1 MHVRDVLEDVQDDD
15 HVEMTL
21 REEDALHVNRVLHK
35 HVIRRRRRHEKVA
48 GDILDRRIVGESK
61 AAGER
66 GLRRNVK
73 HTQGACPERVSRAP
87 HISMRHS
94 REVVGIRLK
103 VRAEKAVTL
112 DGAIGARA
120 WRFGPFS
127 ARGLALCHDGAHAWT
142 PELSRR
148 ALVVDEG
155 AGGKGTKHCRAFLV
169 EGNAVE
175 TAAESA
181 AAERDAESDLE
192 RSAERD
198 AVPGVWLKTT
208 RTAHVSEP
216 SMAHRTAT
224 IGSFELDAGD
234 RRPPSQRLLL

>member
-1 MHVRDVLEDVQDDD
+1 MAHMHGHQ
-15 HVEMTL
+15 
-21 REEDALHVNRVLHK
+21 N
-35 HVIRRRRRHEKVA
+35 
-48 GDILDRRIVGESK
+48 S
-61 AAGER
+61 
-66 GLRRNVK
+66 
-73 HTQGACPERVSRAP
+73 
-87 HISMRHS
+87 
-94 REVVGIRLK
+94 
-103 VRAEKAVTL
+103 
-112 DGAIGARA
+112 
-120 WRFGPFS
+120 
-127 ARGLALCHDGAHAWT
+127 
-142 PELSRR
+142 SRR
-148 ALVVDEG
+148 SLVVDEG

-224 IGSFELDAGD
+224 IGSFEPDAGD
-234 RRPPSQRLLL
+234 NPLVLNLCACHTCAPRRKNRYNFQREIQLTPELMHSNELVKGRLSMLVSPKSVAGLGVND

>member
-1 MHVRDVLEDVQDDD
+1 MAHMHGHQ
-15 HVEMTL
+15 
-21 REEDALHVNRVLHK
+21 N
-35 HVIRRRRRHEKVA
+35 
-48 GDILDRRIVGESK
+48 S
-61 AAGER
+61 
-66 GLRRNVK
+66 
-73 HTQGACPERVSRAP
+73 
-87 HISMRHS
+87 
-94 REVVGIRLK
+94 
-103 VRAEKAVTL
+103 
-112 DGAIGARA
+112 
-120 WRFGPFS
+120 
-127 ARGLALCHDGAHAWT
+127 
-142 PELSRR
+142 SRR
-148 ALVVDEG
+148 SLVVDEG